1 MVLLGSSDPNGAALT
16 TSDKIEMH
24 AKPPELEI
32 LIAVKV
38 LHAVFQDCIELH
50 LRGISLPRTDLH
62 MIAFLSQPTR
72 LGRLAED
79 MRILPS
85 AMTAIADRLEEQ
97 GIVCRIRDQE
107 DRRAWLLQLTAK
119 GAEVQAEMF
128 AAITETF
135 SQTTGLSSEETLAL
149 HGLMT
154 KVSQHIDKTGYPEG
168 LEL

>member
-1 MVLLGSSDPNGAALT
+1 MTNIDNT
-16 TSDKIEMH
+16 EIH

-32 LIAVKV
+32 VIAVKV
-38 LHAVFQDCIELH
+38 LHAVLQECMEEH
-50 LRGISLPRTDLH
+50 LTEISLPRCDVH

-107 DRRAWLLQLTAK
+107 DRRAWLLKLTPK
-119 GAEVQAEMF
+119 GVELQTEMYGKV
-128 AAITETF
+128 TETF
-135 SQTTGLSSEETLAL
+135 TQTTGLSPSETLVL
-149 HGLMT
+149 HGLMK
-154 KVSQHIDKTGYPEG
+154 KVSLHIEETGYPEG
-168 LEL
+168 LDL

>member
-1 MVLLGSSDPNGAALT
+1 
-16 TSDKIEMH
+16 MH
-24 AKPPELEI
+24 SKPPELEI

-50 LRGISLPRTDLH
+50 LSEISLPRADLH

-79 MRILPS
+79 LRILPS

-97 GIVCRIRDQE
+97 GIVCRVRDQE

-119 GAEVQAEMF
+119 GAEVQTEMF
-128 AAITETF
+128 SAITETF
-135 SQTTGLSSEETLAL
+135 AQTTGLSSDETSAL